1 MGESGESYN
10 INADTAAGDVAAALQ
25 AERLLFLTDVEGILD
40 RDKKL
45 LPSLDRQA
53 VERLQDEAVIDG
65 GMLPKVEACLACPGR
80 RRRQD
85 PRHRRP
91 GAARGAS
98 GAVHGPRRGHGDR
111 PIAAVKEDI
120 VKRDLLSLADIT
132 PAEIDDLLALA
143 IDLKAR
149 RKRGE
154 STPLL
159 AGKALAVYLEK
170 PSLRTR
176 ASFEVGA
183 VQLGGAVTTLR
194 REEVGLG
201 TRESAAD
208 VGKVLSRYYDVVVMR
223 TFEHA
228 DVAEVARHAS
238 VPVINGLT
246 DLLHPCQILAALLT
260 LREHFGSLSGLH
272 VAYVGDGNNVAN
284 SWLLGAAQMGLRL
297 TLACPSG
304 YEPNAAVREQAEGLA
319 RGTGAVLEVVE
330 DPQQGVAGADAVY
343 TDVWASMG
351 QEAEAA
357 RRAEVFRPYQVG
369 AQLMAKAAPHAV
381 AMHCLPAHRGEEIT
395 AEVLEGPRS
404 LVFEE
409 AENRLHAQ
417 KALLA
422 FLVNPE
428 GRHV

>member
-1 MGESGESYN
+1 MTFWGN
-10 INADTAAGDVAAALQ
+10 WTIQ
-25 AERLLFLTDVEGILD
+25 FKERT
-40 RDKKL
+40 
-45 LPSLDRQA
+45 
-53 VERLQDEAVIDG
+53 
-65 GMLPKVEACLACPGR
+65 
-80 RRRQD
+80 
-85 PRHRRP
+85 
-91 GAARGAS
+91 
-98 GAVHGPRRGHGDR
+98 
-111 PIAAVKEDI
+111 
-120 VKRDLLSLADIT
+120 VKRDLLSLADVT
-132 PAEIDDLLALA
+132 PAEIDELLSLA

-149 RKRGE
+149 RRRGE
-154 STPLL
+154 TTPLL

-176 ASFEVGA
+176 ASFEVGM

-194 REEVGLG
+194 TEEVGLG

-208 VGKVLSRYYDVVVMR
+208 VAKVLSRYYDVVVMR

-228 DVAEVARHAS
+228 DVAEVARHAG

-297 TLACPSG
+297 TVACPSG
-304 YEPNAAVREQAEGLA
+304 YEPNPAIREQAEGLA
-319 RGTGAVLEVVE
+319 RSTGAVLEFVE
-330 DPQQGVAGADAVY
+330 DPRQGVAGADAVY

-351 QEAEAA
+351 QEAEAVQ
-357 RRAEVFRPYQVG
+357 RAEVFRPYQVG
-369 AQLMAKAAPHAV
+369 KELMVGAASHAV

-422 FLVNPE
+422 FLVN
-428 GRHV
+428 